1 MEPFSSLQFHLDNQ
15 GKSQILKLATWSKIL
30 GYVNI
35 ILGGFNAA
43 VSLPNFLMGNEL
55 QITVIPSVMAA
66 GVLIYMGLQLTG
78 ASANLRSAS
87 INENDQAFANALEQ
101 IRRFFFLSV
110 MVYLVG
116 LILLVSLMASFTA
129 TGTEMENVVKDGS
142 SGIPI

>member
-15 GKSQILKLATWSKIL
+15 GKSQIAKLATWSKVL
-30 GYVNI
+30 GYVNL

-55 QITVIPSVMAA
+55 QITIIPSVIAA

-78 ASANLRSAS
+78 ASANLRFAS
-87 INENDQAFANALEQ
+87 ISENDQAFANALEQ

-116 LILLVSLMASFTA
+116 FILLVSLMATLTA
-129 TGTEMENVVKDGS
+129 TGPEMENVVKEGS
-142 SGIPI
+142 SGIQI

>member
-15 GKSQILKLATWSKIL
+15 GKSQIAKLATWSKIL

-78 ASANLRSAS
+78 ASANLRPGLLSAKLTWRCPHNYYYVRTPVFIS
-87 INENDQAFANALEQ
+87 EF
-101 IRRFFFLSV
+101 SS
-110 MVYLVG
+110 
-116 LILLVSLMASFTA
+116 LIS
-129 TGTEMENVVKDGS
+129 
-142 SGIPI
+142 

>member
-15 GKSQILKLATWSKIL
+15 GKSQILKLAMWSKIL
-30 GYVNI
+30 GFVNV
-35 ILGGFNAA
+35 ILGGLNAA

-55 QITVIPSVMAA
+55 QITVIPSIIAA

-78 ASANLRSAS
+78 ASANLRFAI
-87 INENDQAFANALEQ
+87 INENDHAFANALEQ

-116 LILLVSLMASFTA
+116 FILLVSLMATFTA
-129 TGTEMENVVKDGS
+129 TGPEMENVVKEGS

>member
-1 MEPFSSLQFHLDNQ
+1 MEPFSSFQFHLDNQ
-15 GKSQILKLATWSKIL
+15 GKSQIAKLATWSKIL

-55 QITVIPSVMAA
+55 QITVIPSVMVA

-116 LILLVSLMASFTA
+116 LILLVSLMASFTTSGA
-129 TGTEMENVVKDGS
+129 EMENVVKEGS